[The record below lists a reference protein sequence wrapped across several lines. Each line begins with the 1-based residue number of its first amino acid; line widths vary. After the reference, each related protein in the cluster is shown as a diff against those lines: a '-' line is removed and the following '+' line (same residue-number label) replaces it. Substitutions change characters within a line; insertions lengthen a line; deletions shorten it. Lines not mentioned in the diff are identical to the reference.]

1 MKRRYRLKHKGM
13 ISTLG
18 EVKGASYKRTH
29 IIRFYLHEMSKI
41 DKSIEKEKR
50 LVVAWAGRMSELEG
64 HG

>member
-1 MKRRYRLKHKGM
+1 M

-18 EVKGASYKRTH
+18 EVKGASHKRTH
-29 IIRFYLHEMSKI
+29 IIWFYLHETSKI